1 MKHNI
6 VVDERVILLEAIAN
20 KGVPKSKAGIR
31 LYNQKYYLVRFSDDN
46 NVKLFYLKKEHGG
59 ACVCVTNKLVLIG
72 TFNAQLKMQNGVPQN
87 PGELNKRVEAL
98 GQNMIKSGY

>member
-1 MKHNI
+1 M
-6 VVDERVILLEAIAN
+6 
-20 KGVPKSKAGIR
+20 
-31 LYNQKYYLVRFSDDN
+31 
-46 NVKLFYLKKEHGG
+46 
-59 ACVCVTNKLVLIG
+59 CVTNKLVLIG